1 MILKKDKLNLS
12 VNRKVI
18 FHFLYIFFL
27 LGIGIVIQ
35 KFGVI
40 GNIIIPIFASESQ
53 NYLATQK
60 RTMNSFI
67 SNFPGKELIL
77 DIPFDHYQQL
87 EYHRQQA
94 LKIGL
99 LVSNNNDY
107 VGAKL
112 SVDEIPYNINIR
124 LKGDGIDHIKD
135 ELKSSYRIRVKGDN
149 TILGM
154 KQFSIHHPR
163 ERNYLNEWL
172 FHKTINREGLI
183 SLRYFFV
190 KVILNGTDLG
200 IYALEEHFE
209 RRLLENNQRKP
220 GVIVRFDEE
229 KMWDEN
235 VQFGKWMFGET
246 RAKISGY
253 GSYYSSEIDAF
264 QTNKIHSNSVYI

>member
-18 FHFLYIFFL
+18 FHTLYIFIL

-40 GNIIIPIFASESQ
+40 GNIIIPIFTSESQ
-53 NYLATQK
+53 NYLAIQK
-60 RTMNSFI
+60 RTINSFI

-87 EYHRQQA
+87 EYQRQQA

-124 LKGDGIDHIKD
+124 LKGDAIDHIRD
-135 ELKSSYRIRVKGDN
+135 ELKSSYRIRAKGDN

-163 ERNYLNEWL
+163 ERNYLNEWI
-172 FHKTINREGLI
+172 FHKTINKEGLI

-190 KVILNGTDLG
+190 NKSFAKTFLFFKANNLFPYIL
-200 IYALEEHFE
+200 
-209 RRLLENNQRKP
+209 
-220 GVIVRFDEE
+220 
-229 KMWDEN
+229 
-235 VQFGKWMFGET
+235 
-246 RAKISGY
+246 
-253 GSYYSSEIDAF
+253 
-264 QTNKIHSNSVYI
+264 

>member
-1 MILKKDKLNLS
+1 MPM
-12 VNRKVI
+12 
-18 FHFLYIFFL
+18 FW
-27 LGIGIVIQ
+27 GG
-35 KFGVI
+35 
-40 GNIIIPIFASESQ
+40 E
-53 NYLATQK
+53 TQYVH
-60 RTMNSFI
+60 I
-67 SNFPGKELIL
+67 S
-77 DIPFDHYQQL
+77 
-87 EYHRQQA
+87 A
-94 LKIGL
+94 
-99 LVSNNNDY
+99 
-107 VGAKL
+107 
-112 SVDEIPYNINIR
+112 

-135 ELKSSYRIRVKGDN
+135 KLKSSYRIRVKGDN

-163 ERNYLNEWL
+163 ERNHLNEWL

-264 QTNKIHSNSVYI
+264 QTNKIHSNSVYIEQYIKAVKKLTNF